1 MRIGPIKDF
10 SALLVQ
16 DVLLST
22 ATIPDDTRLYYTGNQ
37 KERGVSFK
45 HCRIVA
51 VIL

>member
-37 KERGVSFK
+37 KERLVFLSN
-45 HCRIVA
+45 IA
-51 VIL
+51 ELLQ